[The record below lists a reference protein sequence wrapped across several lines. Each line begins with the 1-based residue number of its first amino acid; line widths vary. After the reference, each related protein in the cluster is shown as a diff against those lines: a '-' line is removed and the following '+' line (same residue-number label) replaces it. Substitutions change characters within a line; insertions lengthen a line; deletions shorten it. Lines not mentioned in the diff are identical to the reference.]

1 MNGPRWPAGG
11 MPAFRH
17 PGPRQG
23 LLVAALWV
31 LALLAAGCAAPNT
44 PPPARPTSTPT
55 ATPQPQATPL
65 PTRGVLEPGELVDY
79 TVQSGDTLPA
89 LASHFNTSVEE
100 IRAANPQLPDPITTL
115 PPGMALRIPAYY
127 LPLTGTPFQI
137 LPDSE
142 FVYGPGALDF
152 DTRAVIRSHPGFLV
166 ELSSYVER
174 KQRPAWEVVDMVAR
188 AYSLHPRLLLT
199 LLEHQS
205 RALSNPFPSEE
216 ARRYPMGHQE
226 NLTRGLYG
234 QLVWA
239 AERLSNGYYGWRGG
253 ELREFELA
261 DGRLTRPDPWQNAAT
276 VGVQHFFAGLLGM
289 EDFERAIGPQG
300 FAETYRRLWGME
312 PFDLAVDLFPGNLQ
326 QPELALPFEPGVVW
340 AYTSGPHYTWGNSL
354 PLGALDLA
362 PPAVQG
368 GCAPS
373 DAWVTAPAPGQV
385 VRSELG
391 TVVLDLD
398 GDGDERTGWVLF
410 FYHVGTE
417 GRVEAGVQVE
427 KGDRLAHPS
436 CEGGRATG
444 THVHV
449 ARKYNGEWIPAA
461 GVLPF
466 VMDGWV
472 VQAGPEPYEGK
483 MVKGSRVIEASPNAT
498 SANRIL
504 YQFP

>member
-1 MNGPRWPAGG
+1 VLQ
-11 MPAFRH
+11 
-17 PGPRQG
+17 PGQ
-23 LLVAALWV
+23 
-31 LALLAAGCAAPNT
+31 
-44 PPPARPTSTPT
+44 
-55 ATPQPQATPL
+55 
-65 PTRGVLEPGELVDY
+65 LVDY
-79 TVQSGDTLPA
+79 RVQSGDTLAA
-89 LASHFNTSVEE
+89 LAAHFNTTMDE
-100 IRAANPQLPDPITTL
+100 IMAANPQLSWNMTTL

-142 FVYGPGALDF
+142 FVYGPSAVGF
-152 DTRAVIRSHPGFLV
+152 DTRAAIRSRPGFLA
-166 ELSSYVER
+166 ELSSYVEK
-174 KQRPAWEVVDMVAR
+174 KQRPAWDVVDFVAR
-188 AYSLHPRLLLT
+188 NYSIHPRLLLT

-205 RALSNPFPSEE
+205 GALSNPFPSQE

-226 NLTRGLYG
+226 YLSRGLYG

-239 AERLSNGYYGWRGG
+239 AERLNNGYYGWRIG

-276 VGVQHFFAGLLGM
+276 VGLQHFFAGLLGM
-289 EDFERAIGPQG
+289 DDFEEAVGPQG
-300 FAETYRRLWGME
+300 FVRTYRRLWGME
-312 PFDLAVDLFPGNLQ
+312 PFAVAIDLFPANLH
-326 QPELALPFEPGVVW
+326 QPELGLPFESGVVW
-340 AYTSGPHYTWGNSL
+340 AYTSGPHYSWGTSL

-362 PPAVQG
+362 PPAVLG

-373 DAWVTAPAPGQV
+373 DAWVAAPAPGQV

-398 GDGDERTGWVLF
+398 GDGDERTGWALF

-417 GRVEAGVQVE
+417 GRIEAGVQVE

-444 THVHV
+444 THVHL

-472 VQAGPEPYEGK
+472 VEAGPEPYKGK